1 MREFAHG
8 NFSRKRLVIF
18 GCGYVGGEVAR
29 QARESGMQV
38 TALTR
43 NPDKAGA
50 LRALGVE
57 TVIAD
62 LASEA
67 WHAEIAGG
75 ADYVLNTV
83 SSGGGGLDGYRR
95 SYVDGMASILRWAGS
110 SGPVGTLVYTSS
122 TSVYPQD
129 GGVVVDETATTE
141 GVGERGAVLLEA
153 EEKLRAATRE
163 QVRRSFILRLAGI
176 YGPQRHH
183 LIEQVRTGAVAGRA
197 THRLN
202 LIHRDDVCAA
212 VWRAFAASPAVDSDT
227 FNVAD
232 DAPAPKGEVIVWL
245 ASRLQVPSPNFTG
258 APVGTRRTVT
268 PDRIISNAKLKSV
281 LGWQPRF
288 PSYREGYENILSPAA
303 E

>member
-29 QARESGMQV
+29 QARELGMQV

-43 NPDKAGA
+43 NSVTAGE

-62 LASEA
+62 LASES
-67 WHAEIAGG
+67 WHAEIPGR
-75 ADYVLNTV
+75 ADYVLNAV
-83 SSGGGGLDGYRR
+83 SSGGGGLAGYRR
-95 SYVDGMASILRWAGS
+95 SYVDGMASILHWAGA
-110 SGPVGTLVYTSS
+110 GGAVGTLVYTSS

-129 GGVVVDETATTE
+129 GGVVVDETAMTE

-153 EEKLRAATRE
+153 EGALRAATRE
-163 QVRRSFILRLAGI
+163 QVRRFFILRLAGI
-176 YGPQRHH
+176 YGPRRHH
-183 LIEQVRTGAVAGRA
+183 LIEQVRAGAVAGRA
-197 THRLN
+197 AHRLN
-202 LIHRDDVCAA
+202 LIHRDDVGAA
-212 VWRAFAASPAVDSDT
+212 VWRAFGASSVVDCDT
-227 FNVAD
+227 FNVVD
-232 DAPAPKGEVIVWL
+232 DAPAPKGEVAAWL
-245 ASRLQVPSPNFTG
+245 AARLQVAPPQFTG
-258 APVGTRRTVT
+258 APAGTRRTVT

-281 LGWQPRF
+281 LGWRPRF
-288 PSYREGYENILSPAA
+288 PSYRAGCENILSPDA